1 MYNEMK
7 IECLV
12 LSLLL
17 LVKTANA
24 VRGCTVIAIQPDLL
38 WKKAICDT
46 DTSLLTKLP
55 SDLPNTLISLRVTQ
69 QLIRRL
75 GDGELR
81 RLVYLEEFYLDSC
94 QLEQVDVNVF
104 EGLNRLRILS
114 LRNNSIRLDENG
126 FLPAVFYHLPALEV
140 LDLSENPLGR
150 VPPNFFPTSIGKS
163 LFELRLS
170 HIKGELPLLLEAS
183 TFVGLRNLQVLDL
196 SFCRLETL
204 SSDFR
209 SVFQRMEKL
218 RELQLGGN
226 PWHCDCNLR
235 WLREWYLSDTLPS
248 MLLSYDQ
255 KTKFG
260 ITDAVTPTCKSPY
273 VVKRRQIFIP
283 SGRGAIE
290 PEEFVCKQ
298 WIDSKQKHISAVLG
312 SNLSL
317 TCQGYFESMKTVQ
330 WFKDHLPLITPSLNY
345 IISQSNSLDFTAQ
358 LNITNVRNEDAGIW
372 ECGLNDGSAV
382 QKAAINVT
390 VKLMTAVGAVS
401 RMDAQR
407 QNLVYAGI
415 GVAIVF
421 ILLIA
426 IALTVFCCWGRR
438 GTEKALVFTSC
449 ANRLQKNSTYGV
461 SMSNMGKDIRKLI
474 GTRVASNHPDSPV
487 PIRNELTNES
497 KSEGY
502 DITSNHVASVDHAAP
517 PGLATKV
524 ISSISSP
531 KLISLTTAT
540 TTTTVLTQPASATV
554 FKQPISQHSTVL
566 LAAEF
571 SNPSNTTTTSNC
583 ADLYQL
589 PISGGYGAVSLP
601 SRLFAQL
608 ASSTNGSTV
617 PSANNPFLI
626 SAPCP
631 IHGISSRLQE
641 SPREQPEQQQ
651 QQLSMRNSVFDA
663 CPIHGSP
670 ASIDSKNASKR
681 MASSFTQTPR
691 HATKSKSATSLRAPR
706 KRSDRSSYHS
716 RPTNIA
722 RKESFG
728 SHQSRSSTQ
737 FQYRTLPSRISAKMV
752 NSCPIHGQFASSLL
766 KRRSSSM
773 SFDRQNQL
781 ISRNR
786 RAQSI
791 TMDVPYCSSCASS
804 SSSEDTTPAEAH
816 FEDYSSDFSES
827 PVVECSDSG
836 SSDYVV
842 NSQSNLPGDSMMMM
856 PMNRKI
862 YSARQKCGDSS
873 TSSSRGEEIE
883 DDLTDKTDPF
893 FIPDDPINQR
903 RNRPSSKTRT
913 IIGEPLVLTSMDRA
927 SANNTLLTR
936 SLQRSRE
943 SLNNQT
949 INPHLSQIN
958 TTNHPYHSRERE
970 AIPSSSSSNHMA
982 PKSILVKNSSHQK
995 HWRRSSD
1002 FDNRS
1007 TDPL

>member
-1 MYNEMK
+1 MYNDMK
-7 IECLV
+7 IEGLV

-17 LVKTANA
+17 LVKTAHA

-38 WKKAICDT
+38 WKKAVCDT

-75 GDGELR
+75 DDGELR

-94 QLEQVDVNVF
+94 QLEQVDINVF

-114 LRNNSIRLDENG
+114 LRNNSIRLDESG
-126 FLPAVFYHLPALEV
+126 FLPTAFYHLPALEV

-150 VPPNFFPTSIGKS
+150 VPPNFFPTSLGKS

-170 HIKGELPLLLEAS
+170 HIKGELPLRLEAS
-183 TFVGLRNLQVLDL
+183 TFIGLRNLQVLDL
-196 SFCRLETL
+196 SFCHLETL

-248 MLLSYDQ
+248 MQLSYDQ

-260 ITDAVTPTCKSPY
+260 TTNAVTPTCKSPY

-298 WIDSKQKHISAVLG
+298 WIDSTQKHITAVLG

-330 WFKDHLPLITPSLNY
+330 WFKDHLPLITPSSNY

-358 LNITNVRNEDAGIW
+358 LNITNVRYEDAGIW
-372 ECGLNDGSAV
+372 ECGLDDGSAI

-390 VKLMTAVGAVS
+390 LKLMTAAETVS

-415 GVAIVF
+415 GIAVVF
-421 ILLIA
+421 ILLTA

-438 GTEKALVFTSC
+438 GTEKTLVFTSC
-449 ANRLQKNSTYGV
+449 ANRLQRNSTYGV
-461 SMSNMGKDIRKLI
+461 SMSNMGKDTRELI
-474 GTRVASNHPDSPV
+474 GTRVAGNRPDSPV
-487 PIRNELTNES
+487 PIKNVSSYES
-497 KSEGY
+497 KPKGY
-502 DITSNHVASVDHAAP
+502 DVTSNHIASTDHAPAS
-517 PGLATKV
+517 GMAKKV
-524 ISSISSP
+524 ISSSSSP

-554 FKQPISQHSTVL
+554 YKQPTSPHSTVL

-571 SNPSNTTTTSNC
+571 SSPSNTPSTANC
-583 ADLYQL
+583 ADLYHL
-589 PISGGYGAVSLP
+589 PISGGYGAASLP
-601 SRLFAQL
+601 SHLFAQL
-608 ASSTNGSTV
+608 AVSTNGSTA

-631 IHGISSRLQE
+631 IHGINSKLQD
-641 SPREQPEQQQ
+641 SPEERPQEQQQ
-651 QQLSMRNSVFDA
+651 HLAMRNSIFDA

-670 ASIDSKNASKR
+670 ASIASKNASKR
-681 MASSFTQTPR
+681 MASSFTQTPL
-691 HATKSKSATSLRAPR
+691 HATKSKSATSLRAT
-706 KRSDRSSYHS
+706 KNRSDRSSYHS
-716 RPTNIA
+716 RPKNNA

-728 SHQSRSSTQ
+728 SHQSSSSTQ
-737 FQYRTLPSRISAKMV
+737 FQYRTLPPRISAKMV
-752 NSCPIHGQFASSLL
+752 NSCPIHGQFVSSLL
-766 KRRSSSM
+766 KRQSSST
-773 SFDRQNQL
+773 SFEQRNQL
-781 ISRNR
+781 ISRSR

-804 SSSEDTTPAEAH
+804 SSSEDTAPAEAR

-827 PVVECSDSG
+827 PVAECSDSG
-836 SSDYVV
+836 SSDYIV
-842 NSQSNLPGDSMMMM
+842 NSQSNLPIASLMM
-856 PMNRKI
+856 PMNRNR
-862 YSARQKCGDSS
+862 YNANQKYGDSS
-873 TSSSRGEEIE
+873 SSSSRDEEVGGT
-883 DDLTDKTDPF
+883 LTDKNSLF
-893 FIPDDPINQR
+893 LIPEDPINQR
-903 RNRPSSKTRT
+903 RNRPSSTTTRT
-913 IIGEPLVLTSMDRA
+913 ILGEPLVLTSMDRA
-927 SANNTLLTR
+927 GANNALLTR

-943 SLNNQT
+943 SLNKQARNTQS
-949 INPHLSQIN
+949 SQMK
-958 TTNHPYHSRERE
+958 TSNHAYHSRETE
-970 AIPSSSSSNHMA
+970 AIPSSSSSNQMA
-982 PKSILVKNSSHQK
+982 PKSILVKNSSHRN
-995 HWRRSSD
+995 HWRRSSE
-1002 FDNRS
+1002 FDDRS